1 MKQRIIIFLFFS
13 ISFHSR
19 ASHIIGGDIYY
30 NYLGNNQYRFFI
42 TLYRDC
48 NSTGAAYDDP
58 LALSIYLSNGALYQ
72 NIQVAFPGSV
82 ILPNIFNNPCAT
94 PPSNVCVERA
104 IYTSVVTLP
113 PTVGGYTISYQ
124 RCCRG
129 PNISNLINPDDTGIT
144 LSTHVPGSE
153 TGFTVNSSPRFTNY
167 PPILLCNTEQLTFNH
182 IATDPDGDQL
192 VYSLVTP
199 FAGANSVNPL
209 PTQAP
214 PPPYIPVQ
222 WDLTYSAQN
231 PLGNGSPSFINTST
245 GVLNVTP
252 NSIGLFVV
260 GVRVQ
265 EFRNGVLVGETIRDF
280 LFRVF
285 DCNITLQ
292 ALLPTQDQLPT
303 FVSYCQGLNVNFV
316 NNSFGGSNY
325 AWDFGVT
332 GSNSDI
338 SSVFSPSFTFPGP
351 GNYTAR
357 LIVNPGLPCTD
368 TAFMDIIVDIPFIVS
383 WTAQDSLCLTNNN
396 FDFVAQTT
404 HPNAQYTWD
413 FDIDASVQNPTSLNV
428 QNVNFSTPGFHTV
441 ELNGVN
447 GACQTSFIDSIFIVA
462 APISS
467 IILPPEIECSGLV
480 IQFQSN
486 ASNTLNYLW
495 DFGVL
500 GTNSDQSTLSQP
512 SFTFPQPG
520 NYTVQLITSNIPICT
535 DTASITI
542 DLNDPLIMS
551 FSHSDSL
558 CGLLELYDFDATVL
572 GPIGT
577 QFTWDFGLS
586 ATPNSSN
593 TIDVIG
599 VQFLNPGNYQV
610 SLTGSYDDCT
620 NTIFS
625 NVFVYGSPL
634 INFTYLNTLQCAPSL
649 AQFINLS
656 QSNSQTFYNWDF
668 GDGQNSNEFSPSHLY
683 TTVGNYNVGLTMIT
697 LDGCVDTLY
706 MLQQDLITVYPSPIA
721 GFTVNP
727 ELTDICDSEIT
738 FTDLSQGANTYYY
751 SFDNNEFTSNL
762 ANFTH
767 AYTNSG
773 SDNPIQVVTNESG
786 CTDKAINTVFIE
798 PISLYIPNTFTPDE
812 DEHNTVFSP
821 ITDFE
826 ILEWELRIYNRWG
839 ELVFESF
846 NSKIAWNGYFGEILC
861 PDGLYAYDLRYRSCE
876 EEQKKIEVA
885 GHVNLIR

>member
-1 MKQRIIIFLFFS
+1 MKQIIIFLLFFCV
-13 ISFHSR
+13 SFHSS

-58 LALSIYLSNGALYQ
+58 LALTIFFSNGAVYQ
-72 NIQVAFPGSV
+72 NIQVPFPGSI
-82 ILPNIFNNPCAT
+82 ILPNTFNNPCAT

-113 PTVGGYTISYQ
+113 PTVGGYTVSYQ

-129 PNISNLINPDDTGIT
+129 PNISNLVNPDDTGIT
-144 LSTHVPGSE
+144 LSTHIPGSE

-167 PPILLCNTEQLTFNH
+167 PPILLCNTEQLIFDH
-182 IATDPDGDQL
+182 VATDPDGDQL

-209 PTQAP
+209 PNQAP

-231 PLGNGSPSFINTST
+231 PLGNGSSSSINAST
-245 GVLNVTP
+245 GILNVTP

-265 EFRNGVLVGETIRDF
+265 EYRNGVLVGETIRDF

-316 NNSFGGSNY
+316 NNSFGGSTY
-325 AWDFGVT
+325 AWDFGVA

-338 SSVFSPSFTFPGP
+338 SSAFAPSFTFPGP
-351 GNYTAR
+351 GNYTTR
-357 LIVNPGLPCTD
+357 LIVNPGSPCTD
-368 TAFMDIIVDIPFIVS
+368 TAFMDIVVDIPFIVS

-396 FDFVAQTT
+396 FDFVGQTT
-404 HPNAQYTWD
+404 HPNAQYSWD
-413 FDIDASVQNPTSLNV
+413 FDVEASVQNQTNINV
-428 QNVNFSTPGFHTV
+428 SNVSFLTPGFHTV
-441 ELNGVN
+441 TLSGINGECD
-447 GACQTSFIDSIFIVA
+447 ASFVDSIYIFD
-462 APISS
+462 APIGS
-467 IILPPEIECSGLV
+467 IILPSEIECAGLT
-480 IQFQSN
+480 IQFQNNS
-486 ASNTLNYLW
+486 SNTLNFLW

-500 GTNSDQSTLSQP
+500 GTNTDQSTLSQP

-535 DTASITI
+535 DTTSITI
-542 DLNDPLIMS
+542 NLNNPLIMS

-558 CGLLELYDFDATVL
+558 CGFIDLYDFDATVS

-577 QFTWDFGLS
+577 QYTWNFGS
-586 ATPNSSN
+586 GASPNSAN
-593 TIDVIG
+593 TIDVFG
-599 VQFLNPGNYQV
+599 VQFPNPGNYQV
-610 SLTGSYDDCT
+610 MLVGTYNNCIDT
-620 NTIFS
+620 VFS
-625 NVFVYGSPL
+625 SVFVYGSPE
-634 INFTYLNTLQCAPSL
+634 INFTYLDNLQCAPST

-656 QSNSQTFYNWDF
+656 QSDSPAIYNWDF
-668 GDGQNSNEFSPSHLY
+668 GDGENSNEFSPSHLY
-683 TTVGNYNVGLTMIT
+683 TNIGSYSVGLTMIT
-697 LDGCVDTLY
+697 LAGCLDTLY

-721 GFTVNP
+721 GFSVSP
-727 ELTDICDSEIT
+727 ERTDICDSEIT
-738 FTDLSQGANTYYY
+738 FTDLSQGANSFFY
-751 SFDNNEFTSNL
+751 SFDNNEFTSSL

-767 AYTNSG
+767 DYTNSG
-773 SDNPIQVVTNESG
+773 SDNPIQVVTNEFG
-786 CTDKAINTVFIE
+786 CTDQAINTVFIE

-812 DEHNTVFSP
+812 DEHNTVFNP

-839 ELVFESF
+839 ELIFESF
-846 NSKIAWNGYFGEILC
+846 DSKIGWDGHFGEILC
-861 PDGLYAYDLRYRSCE
+861 QDGLYAYDLRYRSCE
-876 EEQKKIEVA
+876 EEQKKIEIA
-885 GHVNLIR
+885 GHINLMR